1 MVNNHEKDNNTNG
14 IWAYSFPTDWMT
26 GVFTKHTLA
35 TGFKNKFSLTVPN
48 MAPGFPYAFYPQVPS
63 STKNVAA
70 HIVVAGDGDHT
81 AHIMTP
87 TDPANFGYVNDTIK
101 EEKGT
106 VGALTFDD
114 LDKDG
119 WNELWVPDYDSSL
132 IEVFKFSA
140 KTTEMFL

>member
-1 MVNNHEKDNNTNG
+1 MVNNHEKDNDTNG

-26 GVFTKHTLA
+26 GTFTKSTLA
-35 TGFKNKFSLTVPN
+35 HGFKNKFSLTVPN
-48 MAPGFPYAFYPQVPS
+48 MSPGFPYAFYPEVKTQGHA
-63 STKNVAA
+63 AA

-87 TDPANFGYVNDTIK
+87 TNPSTFGYALDTIK

-106 VGALTFDD
+106 VGALTWDD
-114 LDKDG
+114 LDQDG

-140 KTTEMFL
+140 KTAELFLQ